1 MTDQPYV
8 DDDGVMVAFPPEGE
22 AAVKQITL
30 SGPCHEGYG
39 MLVSQDAESLH
50 DICIDMFVG
59 ETPREGFLRMR
70 ISADDAEIFA
80 QHLLALAPFAREGKR
95 SVE

>member
-8 DDDGVMVAFPPEGE
+8 DDEGVMVSFPEGGM
-22 AAVKQITL
+22 AVKQIAL

-39 MLVSQDAESLH
+39 MLISQDAESLH

-59 ETPREGFLRMR
+59 KTPREGFLRMR